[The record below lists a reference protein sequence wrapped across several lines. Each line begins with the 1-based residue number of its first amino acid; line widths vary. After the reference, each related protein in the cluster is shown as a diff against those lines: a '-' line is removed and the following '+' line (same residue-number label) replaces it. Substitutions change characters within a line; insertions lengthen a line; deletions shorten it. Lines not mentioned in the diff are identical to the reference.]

1 MFICLIIYIYL
12 FLIIFKFNASSL
24 LQDSNGQCPL
34 HICAAQYDKEDTEK
48 VNAKYLACLGKRE
61 REGGEE
67 V

>member
-1 MFICLIIYIYL
+1 M
-12 FLIIFKFNASSL
+12 FKFNASSL